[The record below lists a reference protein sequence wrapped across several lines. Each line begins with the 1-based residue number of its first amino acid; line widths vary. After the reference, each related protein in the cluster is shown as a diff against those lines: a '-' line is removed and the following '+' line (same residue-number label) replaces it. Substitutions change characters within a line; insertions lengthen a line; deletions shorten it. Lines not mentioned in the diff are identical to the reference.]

1 MPPAPPN
8 VAVRRFATV
17 QLVSLAV
24 KIAAVL
30 VLVLVAV
37 HYFTGGF

>member
-1 MPPAPPN
+1 MPPGPPN
-8 VAVRRFATV
+8 VAVRRFAAV

-30 VLVLVAV
+30 VLIVVAV
-37 HYFTGGF
+37 HYLTGGF